1 MDFNDHPVLVIDFLC
16 LSVEMKCQAV
26 KTINC
31 LATSVS
37 AFILPLF
44 LTLSIS
50 LSVFLSFHLS
60 LPVPPQPTPLF
71 SEAWP
76 CRLIREVSRRL
87 ALLLSEPVY
96 LPLST
101 LTTVMLMPWTHSVK
115 SSPPPHTQTHTRAA
129 QCTFRSPVTSTTV
142 L

>member
-1 MDFNDHPVLVIDFLC
+1 MLYLSMHGDRLGGHQNCYYFSIYPLQSSDCEAGGNDCFWRVDDSNRGTGDWGRGVFFVCECDYWWVFNDHPVPVIDFLC
-16 LSVEMKCQAV
+16 LSVEMKCQTV

-37 AFILPLF
+37 AFTLLLF

-60 LPVPPQPTPLF
+60 LPDTPQTP
-71 SEAWP
+71 
-76 CRLIREVSRRL
+76 
-87 ALLLSEPVY
+87 
-96 LPLST
+96 
-101 LTTVMLMPWTHSVK
+101 H
-115 SSPPPHTQTHTRAA
+115 PPHP
-129 QCTFRSPVTSTTV
+129 F